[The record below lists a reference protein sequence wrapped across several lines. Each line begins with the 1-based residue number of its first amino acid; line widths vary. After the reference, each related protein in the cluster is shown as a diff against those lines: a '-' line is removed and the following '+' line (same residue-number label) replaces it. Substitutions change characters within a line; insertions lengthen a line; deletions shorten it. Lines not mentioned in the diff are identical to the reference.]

1 MKFEY
6 EVLTTTFVGLSSLTF
21 ITLSLLVMLKTLPQS
36 TTHKDKWMFRI
47 EPASTA
53 ALPSLIWTDFSK
65 ETGMAS
71 LIKYNGHVHTTPIK
85 PASLPMRLRSAGPS
99 GPYRQRGGTAAAPQQ
114 RGEMRYWDS
123 TPSYKYFVPR
133 QRGAGRY
140 DRHALAAWRVATCDS
155 TQLPPTT
162 TSIILIVPMQVTFQQ
177 LKPQN
182 NNYIQNCRY

>member
-71 LIKYNGHVHTTPIK
+71 LIKYNGHVHMTPIK
-85 PASLPMRLRSAGPS
+85 PASLPMRLCSAGPS
-99 GPYRQRGGTAAAPQQ
+99 GPYRQRGLGRGWPPTLAAWRDAIL
-114 RGEMRYWDS
+114 GLVHV
-123 TPSYKYFVPR
+123 TLYFVP
-133 QRGAGRY
+133 QAAGRG
-140 DRHALAAWRVATCDS
+140 DQHALAAWRVAT
-155 TQLPPTT
+155 TLRFYTALT
-162 TSIILIVPMQVTFQQ
+162 FRSIGV
-177 LKPQN
+177 
-182 NNYIQNCRY
+182 C